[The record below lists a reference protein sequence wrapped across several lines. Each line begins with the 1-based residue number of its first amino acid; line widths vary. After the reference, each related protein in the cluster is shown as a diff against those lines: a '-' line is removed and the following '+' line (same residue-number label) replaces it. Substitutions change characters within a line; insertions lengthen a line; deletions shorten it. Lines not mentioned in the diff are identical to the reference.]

1 VCQACGA
8 LAGEVTVQVMLAAA
22 ERELILAQA
31 DAGQSVPHATRPLS
45 AAEKR
50 AKMRFKEIDDLQ
62 VTAAQ
67 KAAKLLAGNAQVYVM
82 AVIGAIFGAERTLE
96 PDQFVEEFD
105 RLARGEMP
113 ADVAAE
119 IEDATGSIAGI
130 LATVFAGAS
139 LIAIGEARRQ
149 GAKQLPDGLRAV
161 HGRYDTLA
169 RAVAL
174 HPWTR
179 LTSKLQ
185 TDLLTPRNLAAPIT
199 RDDVETTLK
208 AIPLDGA
215 TDLAKQAIHTA
226 HGQGRHETMQEA
238 LPEPQECYASELLDG
253 ETCARCAAVDG
264 KEYDTLAEGLV
275 EYETGG
281 YGACLGGARCRGTL
295 VSVYGYAG

>member
-1 VCQACGA
+1 MCKECEWIARD
-8 LAGEVTVQVMLAAA
+8 VTQEVMLAAA

-31 DAGQSVPHATRPLS
+31 DAGESVPHATRPLS

-62 VTAAQ
+62 SAAAR
-67 KAAKLLAGNAQVYVM
+67 KATKLLTGNAQVYIM
-82 AVIGAIFGAERTLE
+82 AVIGAIFGAERTLN
-96 PDQFVEEFD
+96 PDQFVEEFT
-105 RLARGEMP
+105 RLTRGEIP

-119 IEDATGSIAGI
+119 IESATGSMTDI

-149 GAKQLPDGLRAV
+149 GAKQLPDGLRPV

-185 TDLLTPRNLAAPIT
+185 ADLLTPRTLAAPIT
-199 RDDVETTLK
+199 RADVETTLK
-208 AIPLDGA
+208 SIPLDGA

-238 LPEPQECYASELLDG
+238 LPEPQECYSSELLDG
-253 ETCARCAAVDG
+253 NTCSKCAAVDG